1 MRILVFPNI
10 LHGGQIHSIDISG
23 DNSKLLTGGVD
34 HKVSLWNAD
43 DFIIA
48 SRDDNLK
55 ERELLEHISPLCEF
69 ESHASAVNVVQW
81 SPNCNQTFITGDVR
95 GNLYMHC
102 LEKDEHILIYP
113 YWRESEATS
122 SIVDLSWSIDGRLIA
137 WSTQDCR
144 VHLYDISRKT
154 YQELLTP
161 SQTEELSIQ
170 RSIKFD
176 PSNNYM
182 VSIGDDSLVSVFQY
196 DYEKETGNYRFRL
209 IHKISKLINKTSL
222 KMKYRRIDWSP
233 DGEYITVP
241 TASNNQTSLISLLS
255 RSEDWDNVV
264 GLVGHDLNCESIKYN
279 PQIFKATNSTSDIQ
293 LYNIIATGG
302 SDMSLV
308 LWNTSKDNPILILKE
323 LTSKAIVDLS
333 WNKEGN
339 ILFVA
344 SLEGRLTVVSFESQ
358 ELGYEVDRD
367 NFNKLE
373 EAGRASIK
381 PLDRKIEL
389 DSTQTKKSSN
399 NYMQD
404 IVSQKKAVDIEK
416 EKISNHYKEEESIDT
431 EKETQGTS
439 KSWEQSS
446 ENALPPRQHN
456 GSDIAPEVILAPSLD
471 ELNSN
476 NDDILMSAM
485 ESRAKRAT
493 GKAERTSSQVE
504 KSKTSEKTKVTIK
517 DGKKR
522 IQPNLI
528 SSSNGNYND
537 KNMKAET
544 SKQQLPISNTLT
556 SNKTLMEF
564 EKPSYSVSDEL
575 YKQSKRKNGP
585 DEALNKKVKRE
596 MEPIKFIGSPILNPN
611 TSFARVRLAT
621 PRVRQSFQ
629 VSSNANDSERC
640 ILDIKN
646 GSGDE
651 TRPSRITFFRGE
663 KLLCSDFTPALIP
676 LVSEGSFFWSVSTT
690 DGQILTYSR
699 ASGKR
704 ILPPLALGCA
714 LSFLECYDDY
724 LMAVTS
730 IGELF
735 VWDIKKRKSILQS
748 PLSISSLLEL
758 HSKYQE
764 DGLSKSDNITMCSIT
779 SKGIPLIT
787 LSNGSGYLFN
797 KDLGT
802 WQTISESWWAF
813 GSHYWDSMGSDFATK
828 MGSSSF
834 NGNNDTSVVTLLENK
849 TNELIIRKSRAG
861 RGKYFNKMSKNMLM
875 KEGFEN
881 LENTISMA
889 HMENRILCCELLGE
903 SKEFRNYLITFAR
916 RICELGLKT
925 KFFEICSD
933 LLGPLRDETKL
944 PSQDDDSTK
953 PNWSETVCGIK
964 KHDLLK
970 EIVLACAHYRNCQ
983 RILLYFSEKIGILSA
998 L

>member
-1 MRILVFPNI
+1 MRILVFPKI
-10 LHGGQIHSIDISG
+10 LHDGQIHSIDING
-23 DNSKLLTGGVD
+23 DSSKLVTGGAD
-34 HKVSLWNAD
+34 CKVSLWNAD
-43 DFIIA
+43 DFIIT
-48 SRDDNLK
+48 SREDNMK
-55 ERELLEHISPLCEF
+55 ERKLLEGINPLGEF
-69 ESHASAVNVVQW
+69 ESHSCAVNVVQW
-81 SPNCNQTFITGDVR
+81 SPSCNRTFITGDVG
-95 GNLYMHC
+95 GNLYMHY

-113 YWRESEATS
+113 YWSESKDVS
-122 SIVDLSWSIDGRLIA
+122 SVVDLSWSTDGRLIA

-144 VHLYDISRKT
+144 VHLYDVSRKT
-154 YQELLTP
+154 YQEILTP

-176 PSNNYM
+176 PTNNYM
-182 VSIGDDSLVSVFQY
+182 VSIGDDSLVNIFQY
-196 DYEKETGNYRFRL
+196 DYEKDTGNYRFRL
-209 IHKISKLINKTSL
+209 THKISKLINKTSL
-222 KMKYRRIDWSP
+222 KLKYRRVDWSP

-264 GLVGHDLNCESIKYN
+264 GLVGHDLNCETVKYN
-279 PQIFKATNSTSDIQ
+279 PRIFSATNSTDGVQ
-293 LYNIIATGG
+293 FYNIIATGG
-302 SDMSLV
+302 SDMTLV
-308 LWNTSKDNPILILKE
+308 LWNTSKDNPIFILKE
-323 LTSKAIVDLS
+323 LTTKAIVDLS

-344 SLEGRLTVVSFESQ
+344 SLEGRLTVVSFEPQ
-358 ELGYEVDRD
+358 ELGYEVDKD
-367 NFNKLE
+367 NFNKLV

-389 DSTQTKKSSN
+389 DSSQTKKSSN
-399 NYMQD
+399 NYMQE
-404 IVSQKKAVDIEK
+404 IVSQAKAVDVEK
-416 EKISNHYKEEESIDT
+416 EKMSNHNKEEQSADT
-431 EKETQGTS
+431 EKETQEAS
-439 KSWEQSS
+439 KPGEQHP
-446 ENALPPRQHN
+446 ENELSLRPRN
-456 GSDIAPEVILAPSLD
+456 GSDITPEVILTPNLE

-476 NDDILMSAM
+476 DDDILMSAM
-485 ESRAKRAT
+485 ESRTKKAT
-493 GKAERTSSQVE
+493 GKTERTSSQTE
-504 KSKTSEKTKVTIK
+504 KSKNLEKTKVTIK

-528 SSSNGNYND
+528 SSSNGNSNERNA
-537 KNMKAET
+537 KVES
-544 SKQQLPISNTLT
+544 SKQQLSISNPQA
-556 SNKTLMEF
+556 SNKMLMEF
-564 EKPSYSVSDEL
+564 EKPSYTVSDEL

-585 DEALNKKVKRE
+585 EEALHKKAKRE
-596 MEPIKFIGSPILNPN
+596 MEPVKFIGPPILNPN
-611 TSFARVRLAT
+611 TSFARTRLAT
-621 PRVRQSFQ
+621 PKVRQNFR
-629 VSSNANDSERC
+629 VSSNAHDSEKY

-651 TRPSRITFFRGE
+651 TRPSRITFFKGE
-663 KLLCSDFTPALIP
+663 KLLCSDFTPALIQ
-676 LVSEGSFFWSVSTT
+676 LVSEGSFFWSISTA
-690 DGQILTYSR
+690 DGQVLTYSR
-699 ASGKR
+699 LSGRK
-704 ILPPLALGCA
+704 ILPPLVLGCA
-714 LSFLECYDDY
+714 LSFLESYKEY

-735 VWDIKKRKSILQS
+735 VWNIEEKKSVLQS
-748 PLSISSLLEL
+748 PLSISSLLDL

-797 KDLGT
+797 KDLGI

-813 GSHYWDSMGSDFATK
+813 GSHYWDSMGLDFTAKTD
-828 MGSSSF
+828 SSSF
-834 NGNNDTSVVTLLENK
+834 DGNTDTSIVTLLENK

-881 LENTISMA
+881 LENTISLA

-925 KFFEICSD
+925 KFFELCNE
-933 LLGPLRDETKL
+933 LLGPIRDEMKL
-944 PSQDDDSTK
+944 VSQDDGSTSSG
-953 PNWSETVCGIK
+953 WSETVCGFK